1 MLVKSEALVL
11 HKISYGEN
19 SAVVHLFCQSHGI
32 LSFIFSGVQGKKG
45 KSALLRPGTFLE
57 IVFYHSEK
65 QNLLRAKEIKAAE
78 PFMREDFLSNNMA
91 LICTELIRN
100 SLPDAM
106 PDENLFLSVK
116 TDFSRLYRNSEPD
129 LWFLHRFM
137 IQLCE
142 SAGHAISIQE
152 NKQFMETG
160 WSGGFTEVNNSII
173 LQQLLNRENP
183 TSDRFTR
190 RKMAE
195 ELISYMSTVVFPG
208 KDVKTFRVL
217 LDVLDN

>member
-1 MLVKSEALVL
+1 MLVKTEALVL
-11 HKISYGEN
+11 HKIPYGEN

-32 LSFIFSGVQGKKG
+32 LAFIFSGVQGKKG

-57 IVFYHSEK
+57 TIFYFSEK
-65 QNLLRAKEIKAAE
+65 QNLLRAKEIKATE
-78 PFMREDFLSNNMA
+78 PFMPEDFLSNNMA

-100 SLPDAM
+100 TLPDAM

-116 TDFSRLYRNSEPD
+116 TAFSRLYRKSEPD

-142 SAGHAISIQE
+142 SAGHAVSLQE
-152 NKQFMETG
+152 NKQFIETG
-160 WSGGFTEVNNSII
+160 WPGTFTEVNNRII
-173 LQQLLNRENP
+173 LQQLLNKENP
-183 TSDRFTR
+183 SSDRFTR

-195 ELISYMSTVVFPG
+195 ELIQYMGNTVFPG
-208 KDVKTFRVL
+208 KEVKTFRVL
-217 LDVLDN
+217 LDVLDD